1 MGIINRF
8 VGDKPRVREDV
19 DGFDEDG
26 KDIEEDDSH
35 KFTFTQACA
44 LNTMMMFGTGPFVS
58 MPYCIASTDPP
69 GPHAMIGYSIA
80 ALACFCDSWIWGE
93 LGSRFPYSGGTYVYL
108 RECFGVGKWGDLAAF
123 IFLWQSWISGPANCA
138 SGFIAIANYA
148 SYIHGN
154 NDYWT
159 LSLTAF
165 CLNWLVMAILM
176 QKPGNSG
183 RMIYVLWAITI
194 AAILYVLI
202 AGFVNFDGDN
212 FQLPPKP
219 LRNGLA
225 TLGAACRFG
234 IYDFTGYYDV
244 CTMGGEVQKPR
255 RTIPGSCII
264 TCSVL
269 LCVYMLTYISILG
282 YLPWGGD
289 DGFATRAANDDAVY
303 IVAEVPSL
311 RPNHALHPHIQRTPI
326 PRTLTLSHRSSFPL
340 APSVRRVAVFGE
352 ACRTRVCMLL
362 RRRCLHRHLRF
373 CVLEHGRYDVLAWGS
388 GGERPVHRGLRPPLH
403 PWVL

>member
-1 MGIINRF
+1 MGLFKRF
-8 VGDKPRVREDV
+8 IGDRPREREDV

-26 KDIEEDDSH
+26 KEIEVDDSH

-212 FQLPPKP
+212 FQLPPEP
-219 LRNGLA
+219 LRNGIA

-303 IVAEVPSL
+303 IVAEVLSP
-311 RPNHALHPHIQRTPI
+311 RPNPALHPHLAQRTPI
-326 PRTLTLSHRSSFPL
+326 PRTLSHNSPIQIVS
-340 APSVRRVAVFGE
+340 
-352 ACRTRVCMLL
+352 
-362 RRRCLHRHLRF
+362 
-373 CVLEHGRYDVLAWGS
+373 
-388 GGERPVHRGLRPPLH
+388 
-403 PWVL
+403 

>member
-1 MGIINRF
+1 
-8 VGDKPRVREDV
+8 
-19 DGFDEDG
+19 
-26 KDIEEDDSH
+26 
-35 KFTFTQACA
+35 
-44 LNTMMMFGTGPFVS
+44 
-58 MPYCIASTDPP
+58 
-69 GPHAMIGYSIA
+69 
-80 ALACFCDSWIWGE
+80 
-93 LGSRFPYSGGTYVYL
+93 
-108 RECFGVGKWGDLAAF
+108 
-123 IFLWQSWISGPANCA
+123 
-138 SGFIAIANYA
+138 
-148 SYIHGN
+148 
-154 NDYWT
+154 
-159 LSLTAF
+159 
-165 CLNWLVMAILM
+165 MAILM

-212 FQLPPKP
+212 FQLPPEP
-219 LRNGLA
+219 LRNGIA

-303 IVAEVPSL
+303 IVAEVPSM
-311 RPNHALHPHIQRTPI
+311 RPNPALHPHLAQCTPS
-326 PRTLTLSHRSSFPL
+326 PRTISTLSHISSPSCAFGSACRSFRRSSPAARL
-340 APSVRRVAVFGE
+340 RASPPSLSASSSSVL
-352 ACRTRVCMLL
+352 CSRTWP
-362 RRRCLHRHLRF
+362 
-373 CVLEHGRYDVLAWGS
+373 A
-388 GGERPVHRGLRPPLH
+388 
-403 PWVL
+403 